1 MSNIDL
7 KQQEREQSRWLILSV
22 LNAARPIGTNE
33 GLILSTIQSVLPG
46 VTQQE
51 LRREMTYLEDRKLI
65 EISNQHT
72 GAWFGKLTRYGVDL
86 VEYTVPVDPGIA
98 RPVRYW

>member
-7 KQQEREQSRWLILSV
+7 KQKEREQSRWLILSV

-51 LRREMTYLEDRKLI
+51 IRKEMDYLEDRKLI
-65 EISNQHT
+65 KVSNKHT
-72 GAWFGKLTRYGVDL
+72 GVWFGELSRYGVDV
-86 VEYTVPVDPGIA
+86 VEYTLPVDPGIA
-98 RPVRYW
+98 RPERYW

>member
-1 MSNIDL
+1 MSNIDM

-33 GLILSTIQSVLPG
+33 GLILSTIHSVLPG

-51 LRREMTYLEDRKLI
+51 IRRELDYLEDRKLV
-65 EISNQHT
+65 EVSHQHT
-72 GAWFGKLTRYGVDL
+72 GVWFGKLTRHGVD
-86 VEYTVPVDPGIA
+86 VAEYTVPCDPGIA

>member
-7 KQQEREQSRWLILSV
+7 KQHEREQSRWLILSV

-65 EISNQHT
+65 EISQQHT
-72 GAWFGKLTRYGVDL
+72 GTWFGKLTRNGVDL

-98 RPVRYW
+98 RPPRYW